1 MAQPWEGKK
10 ASESIYTSSYMM
22 VTTLQSHCSGLPGA
36 PRSGWRPLA
45 WLGLPAQPRLQHA
58 LSPQQGNILLKMLKW
73 KIVDCIGLSHRPPV
87 TVVKNLIWEKFD
99 KLTNV
104 KLFFFLKASLMFIC
118 TFILLAKYLHLIIK
132 SSVNIIIYCWKDPSF
147 RNPIIRTVHSVK
159 FTSQHFFYIYFLP
172 LVSC

>member
-73 KIVDCIGLSHRPPV
+73 KIVDCIGLSQRPPV
-87 TVVKNLIWEKFD
+87 SSKELTMRKIWQID
-99 KLTNV
+99 KCQT
-104 KLFFFLKASLMFIC
+104 FFFFFEGFPNVHMYFYSTCKIFTPDHQKLCQHHHLLLERPFFQEPNYPTCPLC
-118 TFILLAKYLHLIIK
+118 TVYI
-132 SSVNIIIYCWKDPSF
+132 W
-147 RNPIIRTVHSVK
+147 T
-159 FTSQHFFYIYFLP
+159 FFLCHIVLWW
-172 LVSC
+172 